1 MDPVDAA
8 IEAAQPQPVRLRQLQ
23 VTIASTGRPF
33 VLAIPE
39 DISEAELFEIVGW
52 LAHDLRI
59 ALGQQRTP
67 ASRIVVPGGVRLT

>member
-8 IEAAQPQPVRLRQLQ
+8 IEAAQPQPVRLRQVQ
-23 VTIASTGRPF
+23 VTIASSGRPF

-39 DISEAELFEIVGW
+39 DLSEAELFEIVGW
-52 LAHDLRI
+52 MSNDLRI
-59 ALGQQRTP
+59 GLAQQRSP